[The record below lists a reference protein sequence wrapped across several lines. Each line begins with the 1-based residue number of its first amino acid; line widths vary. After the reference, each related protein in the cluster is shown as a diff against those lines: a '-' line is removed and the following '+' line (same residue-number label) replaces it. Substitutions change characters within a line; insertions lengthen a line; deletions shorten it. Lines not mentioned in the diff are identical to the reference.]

1 MNAISPVSA
10 VRALG
15 KLLSAKVLRPLLLLG
30 VLLSLTGCV
39 SINSLTQGKP
49 EPDYGDALATLEQQR
64 PVNGSIFASYQSRAL
79 IEDPKAQNVGDVLT
93 VLLVE
98 RTDASKQASTNTRKE
113 TTVDNQNPVIL
124 GGSVT
129 ANGRAIL
136 RNQLEGDQIFRGEGA
151 SSQSNSLAGT
161 ITVTVIERY
170 PNGNLKVAGS
180 KRLDLNQGR
189 ERVSI
194 VGVVRPLDI
203 STENTVTSDRLAVA
217 EISYGGKGAVNDA
230 NSMGFLAR
238 FFNTPWAL
246 F

>member
-1 MNAISPVSA
+1 MKANTATRLSMIPRSMRLQWLLCLA
-10 VRALG
+10 VLWVLG
-15 KLLSAKVLRPLLLLG
+15 
-30 VLLSLTGCV
+30 GCV
-39 SINSLTQGKP
+39 SISSLTQGKP
-49 EPDYGDALATLEQQR
+49 EPDYSDALATLEQQR
-64 PVNGSIFASYQSRAL
+64 PSNGSIFASFQSRGL
-79 IEDPKAQNVGDVLT
+79 IEDPKAQNIGDVLT

-98 RTDASKQASTNTRKE
+98 RTDASKQASTNTQKE

-129 ANGRAIL
+129 VNGRPIL
-136 RNQLEGDQIFRGEGA
+136 QNQIEGDQNFRGQGA

-180 KRLDLNQGR
+180 KQLALNQGS
-189 ERVSI
+189 EKVSI

-217 EISYGGKGAVNDA
+217 EISYGGKGVVDDA